1 MALLPVKWYNNLLM
15 AGMPAVTNQFGQLT
29 AFLDAVLVNGFN
41 SKTVTSLTQTGGIA
55 TANVGASH
63 GFLVDQV
70 ILITGVNETD
80 YQGEFRVLTSTT
92 SNITFAV
99 SPSAPSTATG
109 TITCKA
115 APLNWE
121 IVFTGTNKRVYRSLD
136 PNSPK
141 NMLRVDDSQDQTG
154 PYPASYAKKAKVTM
168 VEANGMGGIDTFT
181 GAQAPWDPTNPNR
194 NHTMSGT
201 APAIYDGWY
210 KWYYSLHES
219 WTAGYFDSNP
229 AENTNTKPITVVGD
243 TRGFYIYID
252 SVPGYGKSGK
262 CFTDV
267 NSYRANDKYATL
279 LCAQEKWLLANQTN
293 STSYNAIGVGGY
305 YYSNDLF
312 SAFSYTGNNWGK
324 LLLKSHTQLGVPVN
338 CTFESFNAVNGTAKS
353 GWSTGVPYLNPTNL
367 SLNLSKIYLKQSNDA
382 SIRGELPGIMQVNN
396 NVAGNMTDN
405 DIITNVAGY
414 PGKKFLIVRFSS
426 INSSA
431 TISDGMTACYHAF
444 DITGPWW

>member
-1 MALLPVKWYNNLLM
+1 MALLPVKWYNNILM
-15 AGMPAVTNQFGQLT
+15 AGMPAVNSQFGQLT

-99 SPSAPSTATG
+99 SPSAPATATG

-141 NMLRVDDSQDQTG
+141 NMLRVDDSQDPAYT
-154 PYPASYAKKAKVTM
+154 ASYAKKAKVTM

-181 GAQAPWDPTNPNR
+181 GAQAPWDPTNPTK
-194 NHTMSGT
+194 NHVATGSGAT
-201 APAIYDGWY
+201 VVDGWY

-219 WTAGYFDSNP
+219 WNSYTDSSP
-229 AENTNTKPITVVGD
+229 AENGSTKPITIVGD

-252 SVPGYGKSGK
+252 STPGYGKSGK
-262 CFTDV
+262 CFTDI

-279 LCAQEKWLLANQTN
+279 LCAQDKYLIANQNNTPSYYGN
-293 STSYNAIGVGGY
+293 SYWA
-305 YYSNDLF
+305 YSNDLF
-312 SAFSYTGNNWGK
+312 SGFGITGDSVGK
-324 LLLKSHTQLGVPVN
+324 QLLKSHSQIGIPVG
-338 CTFESFNAVNGTAKS
+338 CTFESFNAANGVSRS
-353 GWSTGVPYLNPTNL
+353 GWSTGLPYLNPVNL
-367 SLNLSKIYLKQSNDA
+367 SLNLSKIYLKQTNDS
-382 SIRGELPGIMQVNN
+382 SIRGELPGIMHINN
-396 NVAGNMTDN
+396 NIGGNMNDN
-405 DIITNVAGY
+405 DIVTNVTGY
-414 PGKKFLIVRFSS
+414 PGKKFLIVRFSGR
-426 INSSA
+426 NSSTA
-431 TISDGMTACYHAF
+431 ASDGMNACYHAF